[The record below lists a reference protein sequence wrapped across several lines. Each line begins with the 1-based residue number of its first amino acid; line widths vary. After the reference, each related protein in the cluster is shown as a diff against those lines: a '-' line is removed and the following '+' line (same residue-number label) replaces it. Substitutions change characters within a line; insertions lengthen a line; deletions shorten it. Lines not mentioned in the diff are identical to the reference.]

1 MIYQFEAP
9 VWVWSAVEGG
19 SWRFITVPADVSAGL
34 KTLRGPAGGRT
45 GGWGMLRVAVTI
57 GQARWRTSVFPD
69 KKSGGFLLPL
79 KAAVRKAEG
88 LGDGDIVQVT
98 IEVDF

>member
-9 VWVWSAVEGG
+9 VWVWSGAEGG
-19 SWRFITVPADVSAGL
+19 AWRFITVPVDVSDGL
-34 KTLRGPAGGRT
+34 KALRGPAR
-45 GGWGMLRVAVTI
+45 GWGMMRVAVTI
-57 GQARWRTSVFPD
+57 GATRWRTSVFPD

-88 LGDGDIVQVT
+88 LGDGDMARVT
-98 IEVDF
+98 IEVEV